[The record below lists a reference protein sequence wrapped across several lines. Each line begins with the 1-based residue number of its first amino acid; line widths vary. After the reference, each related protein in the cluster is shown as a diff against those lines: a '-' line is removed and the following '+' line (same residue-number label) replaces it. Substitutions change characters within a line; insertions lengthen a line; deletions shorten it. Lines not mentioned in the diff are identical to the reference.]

1 MEDKDGA
8 QPTMCV
14 CKLCV
19 CVCVCLCLCDGE
31 QGGYGWTDS
40 MMEQFDK
47 KCFYL

>member
-19 CVCVCLCLCDGE
+19 CVCLCLCDGE
-31 QGGYGWTDS
+31 QGGDGWTDR